1 MSINVVLQVGEH
13 DSITGTSDICGINK
27 FFTSVTAKL
36 YSTKIMH
43 KYDNG

>member
-1 MSINVVLQVGEH
+1 MSINVVLQVGEQ
-13 DSITGTSDICGINK
+13 DSITGTLDIWGIK

>member
-13 DSITGTSDICGINK
+13 DSVPGTSDIWGINK
-27 FFTSVTAKL
+27 FFTSITAKL